1 MADTKKVLEILRAMG
16 RTIAN
21 EKDYLTRLDQPI
33 GDSDHGINLD
43 RGFQAVEQ
51 KLPGM
56 EGKDVGSILKDVG
69 MTLVSTVG
77 GASGP
82 LYGSA
87 FMKAGAAAAGK
98 TEVDAEGFLAMLDA
112 AVEAVKKRGRA
123 QVEEATMLDAMC
135 PSLEAMKEA
144 RARGEGPG
152 PMLEA
157 GVKAAWAGAEHTK
170 DLVATKGRASY
181 VDWAIRTRGPRLT
194 PICWR
199 RLHTVY
205 KKDKRGMGKW

>member
-16 RTIAN
+16 RTIAD

-56 EGKDVGSILKDVG
+56 EEKDIGSILKDVG

-98 TEVDAEGFLAMLDA
+98 TEVDAEDFLAMLDA

-135 PSLEAMKEA
+135 PSLDAMKET
-144 RARGEGPG
+144 RIRGEGAG

-157 GVKAAWAGAEHTK
+157 GVKAAWVGAEHK
-170 DLVATKGRASY
+170 IGRAH
-181 VDWAIRTRGPRLT
+181 V
-194 PICWR
+194 
-199 RLHTVY
+199 
-205 KKDKRGMGKW
+205 

>member
-1 MADTKKVLEILRAMG
+1 MADARQILEIIGAMEK
-16 RTIAN
+16 TIGAQK
-21 EKDYLTRLDQPI
+21 EYLTQLDQPI

-43 RGFQAVEQ
+43 RGFKAVEQ
-51 KLPGM
+51 KLSGM
-56 EGKDVGSILKDVG
+56 EGKDIGSVLKDVG
-69 MTLVSTVG
+69 MILVSTVG

-98 TEVDAEGFLAMLDA
+98 TEIDADDFLAMLEA

-135 PSLEAMKEA
+135 PSLEAMKRA
-144 RARGEGPG
+144 RAGGEGAKA
-152 PMLEA
+152 MLEA

-181 VDWAIRTRGPRLT
+181 VGERGLGHQDPGATSYSYLLET
-194 PICWR
+194 IAHCIQ
-199 RLHTVY
+199 
-205 KKDKRGMGKW
+205 

>member
-16 RTIAN
+16 RTIAD

-144 RARGEGPG
+144 QARGEGAG

-181 VDWAIRTRGPRLT
+181 VGERGLGHQDPGATSYAYLLET
-194 PICWR
+194 IAHCIQE
-199 RLHTVY
+199 
-205 KKDKRGMGKW
+205 G

>member
-112 AVEAVKKRGRA
+112 VKKRGRA

-144 RARGEGPG
+144 QAQGEGPG

-181 VDWAIRTRGPRLT
+181 MGERGLGHQDPGATSYAYLLET
-194 PICWR
+194 IAHCIQE
-199 RLHTVY
+199 
-205 KKDKRGMGKW
+205 G

>member
-144 RARGEGPG
+144 QARGEGAG

-181 VDWAIRTRGPRLT
+181 MGERGLGHQDPGATSYAYLLET
-194 PICWR
+194 IAHCIQE
-199 RLHTVY
+199 
-205 KKDKRGMGKW
+205 G

>member
-144 RARGEGPG
+144 QARGEGPG

-181 VDWAIRTRGPRLT
+181 VGERGLGHQDPGATSYAYLLET
-194 PICWR
+194 IAHCIQE
-199 RLHTVY
+199 
-205 KKDKRGMGKW
+205 G

>member
-16 RTIAN
+16 RTIAD

-43 RGFQAVEQ
+43 RGFRAVELI
-51 KLPGM
+51 LPGM

-144 RARGEGPG
+144 RARGEGTG

-181 VDWAIRTRGPRLT
+181 VGERGLGHQDPGATSYAYLLET
-194 PICWR
+194 IAHCIQE
-199 RLHTVY
+199 
-205 KKDKRGMGKW
+205 G

>member
-1 MADTKKVLEILRAMG
+1 MTDSGQVIKIIEAIG
-16 RTIAN
+16 RTVSGQR
-21 EKDYLTRLDQPI
+21 DYLTALDQPI

-43 RGFQAVEQ
+43 RGFQAVSQ

-56 EGKDVGSILKDVG
+56 EGKDIGAILKDVG

-98 TEVDAEGFLAMLDA
+98 YEIDADGFLELLDA
-112 AVEAVKKRGRA
+112 AVEAVIKRGHA
-123 QVEEATMLDAMC
+123 TVEEATMLDAMV
-135 PSLEAMKEA
+135 PSLEAMRKARADGAAAKEMLIAGKEA
-144 RARGEGPG
+144 AFKG
-152 PMLEA
+152 
-157 GVKAAWAGAEHTK
+157 AAHTK

-181 VDWAIRTRGPRLT
+181 VGERGLGHQDPGATSYAFLLET
-194 PICWR
+194 IADCIQP
-199 RLHTVY
+199 
-205 KKDKRGMGKW
+205 

>member
-144 RARGEGPG
+144 QAQGEGPG

-181 VDWAIRTRGPRLT
+181 MGERGLGHQDPGATSYAYLLET
-194 PICWR
+194 IAHCIQE
-199 RLHTVY
+199 
-205 KKDKRGMGKW
+205 G

>member
-16 RTIAN
+16 RTIAD

-144 RARGEGPG
+144 QAQGEGPG
-152 PMLEA
+152 PMLKA

-181 VDWAIRTRGPRLT
+181 VGERGLGHQDPGATSYAYLLET
-194 PICWR
+194 IAHCIQE
-199 RLHTVY
+199 
-205 KKDKRGMGKW
+205 G

>member
-144 RARGEGPG
+144 RARGEGAG

-170 DLVATKGRASY
+170 DLVATKGQASY
-181 VDWAIRTRGPRLT
+181 VGERGLGHQDPGATSYAYLLET
-194 PICWR
+194 IAHCIQE
-199 RLHTVY
+199 
-205 KKDKRGMGKW
+205 G

>member
-144 RARGEGPG
+144 QARGEGAG

-181 VDWAIRTRGPRLT
+181 VGERGLGHQDPGATSYAYLLET
-194 PICWR
+194 IAHCIQE
-199 RLHTVY
+199 
-205 KKDKRGMGKW
+205 G

>member
-1 MADTKKVLEILRAMG
+1 MADARQILEIIGAMEK
-16 RTIAN
+16 TIGAQK
-21 EKDYLTRLDQPI
+21 EYLTQLDQPI

-43 RGFQAVEQ
+43 RGFKAVEQ
-51 KLPGM
+51 KLSGM
-56 EGKDVGSILKDVG
+56 EGKDIGSVLKDVG
-69 MTLVSTVG
+69 MILVSTVG

-98 TEVDAEGFLAMLDA
+98 TETDADDFLAMLEA

-135 PSLEAMKEA
+135 PSLEAMKRA
-144 RARGEGPG
+144 RAGGEGAKA
-152 PMLEA
+152 MLEA

-181 VDWAIRTRGPRLT
+181 VGERGLGHQDPGATSYSYLLET
-194 PICWR
+194 IAHCIQ
-199 RLHTVY
+199 
-205 KKDKRGMGKW
+205 

>member
-16 RTIAN
+16 RTIAD

-43 RGFQAVEQ
+43 RGFQAVEL

-144 RARGEGPG
+144 RARGEGTG

-181 VDWAIRTRGPRLT
+181 VGERGLGHQDPGATSYAYLLET
-194 PICWR
+194 IAHCIQE
-199 RLHTVY
+199 
-205 KKDKRGMGKW
+205 G

>member
-87 FMKAGAAAAGK
+87 FMKAGAAAA
-98 TEVDAEGFLAMLDA
+98 
-112 AVEAVKKRGRA
+112 
-123 QVEEATMLDAMC
+123 
-135 PSLEAMKEA
+135 
-144 RARGEGPG
+144 
-152 PMLEA
+152 
-157 GVKAAWAGAEHTK
+157 
-170 DLVATKGRASY
+170 
-181 VDWAIRTRGPRLT
+181 
-194 PICWR
+194 
-199 RLHTVY
+199 
-205 KKDKRGMGKW
+205 

>member
-1 MADTKKVLEILRAMG
+1 MADARQILEIIGAMEK
-16 RTIAN
+16 TIGAQK
-21 EKDYLTRLDQPI
+21 EYLTQLDQPI

-43 RGFQAVEQ
+43 RGFKAVGQ
-51 KLPGM
+51 KLSGM
-56 EGKDVGSILKDVG
+56 EGKDIGSVLKDVG

-98 TEVDAEGFLAMLDA
+98 TEIDADDFLAMLEA

-135 PSLEAMKEA
+135 PSLEAMKRA
-144 RARGEGPG
+144 RAGGEGAKA
-152 PMLEA
+152 MLEA

-181 VDWAIRTRGPRLT
+181 VGERGLGHQDPGATSYSYLLET
-194 PICWR
+194 IAHCIQ
-199 RLHTVY
+199 
-205 KKDKRGMGKW
+205 